1 VAFSFCLPFQDRACI
16 RDIAG
21 TFLACSSY
29 LLVVK
34 VCTEGGT
41 MFCDKCGGAIETNQR
56 FCGRC
61 GKELAGGA
69 DVGFPRRS
77 RVREHI
83 RLLGILWLAFSAFN
97 AVGAV
102 ILYVLANTLFRH
114 MADIGGPEGAST
126 WLRPFIGVI
135 ALIVAA
141 KAALGFA
148 TGWGLLQREP
158 WARMLTIVLS
168 FLALFHVP
176 FGTALG
182 IYTLW
187 VLLPAES
194 DVEYHEQVREI
205 QAA

>member
-1 VAFSFCLPFQDRACI
+1 VS
-16 RDIAG
+16 
-21 TFLACSSY
+21 
-29 LLVVK
+29 
-34 VCTEGGT
+34 
-41 MFCDKCGGAIETNQR
+41 
-56 FCGRC
+56 
-61 GKELAGGA
+61 
-69 DVGFPRRS
+69 
-77 RVREHI
+77 EHI

-102 ILYVLANTLFRH
+102 VLYVLANTLFRH
-114 MADIGGPEGAST
+114 MADIGGPAAAAA
-126 WLRPFIGVI
+126 WLRPFMGVI

-158 WARMLTIVLS
+158 WARMLTIVPA

-182 IYTLW
+182 VYTLW

-194 DVEYHEQVREI
+194 DAEYHAEAREI
-205 QAA
+205 HAA

>member
-1 VAFSFCLPFQDRACI
+1 
-16 RDIAG
+16 
-21 TFLACSSY
+21 
-29 LLVVK
+29 
-34 VCTEGGT
+34 
-41 MFCDKCGGAIETNQR
+41 MFCDKCGSAIQTDQR
-56 FCGRC
+56 FCGKC
-61 GKELAGGA
+61 GREFAGA
-69 DVGFPRRS
+69 TSAGFPRPS
-77 RVREHI
+77 RVREHL

-114 MADIGGPEGAST
+114 MAEMGGPEGAT
-126 WLRPFIGVI
+126 PWLRPFIGVI

-158 WARMLTIVLS
+158 WARMLTIVLAL
-168 FLALFHVP
+168 LALFHVP

-182 IYTLW
+182 VYTLW

-194 DVEYHEQVREI
+194 DAEYHEQVREI
-205 QAA
+205 RAA